1 MKYLIFF
8 QEVAKG
14 SNNNKVGVAS
24 NSNANL
30 LTIMVAVMAAAVVAT
45 GTTKANN
52 KEVTL
57 AVRIG
62 ADFVKISFIN
72 SWNHD
77 GISNR
82 TVFDDGSFVLQKMSL
97 LQPTVYC
104 TTLNHK
110 NRSEIDFFFSV
121 I

>member
-1 MKYLIFF
+1 M
-8 QEVAKG
+8 AKG
-14 SNNNKVGVAS
+14 NNNNKVGVAS

-82 TVFDDGSFVLQKMSL
+82 TVFDDGSFVLQKNVFTTNL
-97 LQPTVYC
+97 PYTC

-110 NRSEIDFFFSV
+110 KS
-121 I
+121 

>member
-1 MKYLIFF
+1 MITLFF
-8 QEVAKG
+8 QEVAKDN
-14 SNNNKVGVAS
+14 NNNKVVGVAS
-24 NSNANL
+24 NSSAK
-30 LTIMVAVMAAAVVAT
+30 TIMVAVMAAAMVAT
-45 GTTKANN
+45 GTTKHNS
-52 KEVTL
+52 KEAVTL

-104 TTLNHK
+104 TTLNPQK
-110 NRSEIDFFFSV
+110 S
-121 I
+121 